1 MESRDLPSSSPSS
14 TANRDASSAT
24 DAEDGVFT
32 VAVALAKDAALHFQ
46 SGKFAEC
53 VEVLNQLLQKKQG
66 DPKWMSMQRH
76 WRCVMCGTSRNV
88 GRKEKFVGLVEET
101 AAVLHNIAI
110 VDFFR
115 DGCSDPKKL
124 LEVINGIKRK
134 NDELALASEEQ
145 GESVNNVG
153 NKVLGSKGSN
163 ASVHQFSGANST
175 STMYTD
181 EFDSSVAMLNIAI
194 VWFHLHDYVK
204 TLSVLEPLFQNIE
217 PIDEQTTALH
227 ICLLLLDASLAC
239 HDASKSADVL
249 TYLEKAFG
257 VSSASQGDSGNT
269 AQQQAVNLITKSVP
283 VAISASAADASS
295 SDLGSSANASENHL
309 SRALSEDTLDYE
321 AMILDMA
328 GQNLVRPMGPSSND
342 LSRALV
348 DRFSTVDLKLKLQLY
363 KVRFLLLTRNLKLA
377 KREVKLAMNIA
388 RGRDSSMA
396 LLLKSQLEY
405 ARGNH
410 RKAVKL
416 LMASNNRT
424 DTAFSSIFNNNL
436 GCIYYQLGKY
446 QTSSLFFSKAL
457 TNCSSLR
464 KDQALK
470 LATFSQDNSL
480 LIIYN
485 CGVQHLACGKPILAA
500 QCFQKA
506 SLVFYKQPLLWLRL
520 SECCLMALE
529 KGLIKSSWVP
539 SEKLGVGVCVV
550 GIGKWRQLVVED
562 QISGNGLVDS
572 SEGDDCPGE
581 DGRLKLSMSLAR
593 QCLLNALHLLDSNS
607 ANCLKSGLP
616 SNSSV
621 EDNDGSEV
629 SPSKNSN
636 IKNLHGIDSKAFSV
650 AVGLGQVNANGDTKE
665 QKGGNSQELVQNSL
679 SYYENVRKRENQ
691 LVKQAVL
698 ANLAYV
704 ELELDNPVKALSVA
718 KSLLELPECSRIYI
732 FLGHVYAAEALCLL
746 NRPKEAAEHLSF
758 YLSGGN
764 NVDLPFS
771 LEDCEKWQPERTA
784 DFDEV
789 NGGSTTAKNSSL
801 EGTQSIVFLKPEEAR
816 ATIYANFAVMSAM
829 QGEFEKSNIL
839 VAQALSILPNSPEAT
854 LTAVYV
860 DLMLG
865 KPQEALT
872 KLKRCSRIR
881 FLPSGITLN
890 KSS

>member
-14 TANRDASSAT
+14 TANRDASSGT
-24 DAEDGVFT
+24 ETEDGVFT

-46 SGKFAEC
+46 SDKFAEC
-53 VEVLNQLLQKKQG
+53 VEVLNQLLQKKQD
-66 DPKWMSMQRH
+66 DPK
-76 WRCVMCGTSRNV
+76 
-88 GRKEKFVGLVEET
+88 
-101 AAVLHNIAI
+101 VLHNIAI
-110 VDFFR
+110 AEFFR
-115 DGCSDPKKL
+115 DGCSDPKRL
-124 LEVINGIKRK
+124 LEVINGVKRK
-134 NDELALASEEQ
+134 NDELALALGEQ
-145 GESVNNVG
+145 GESVNNGG
-153 NKVLGSKGSN
+153 NKVVLGSKGSN
-163 ASVHQFSGANST
+163 ASAHQFSGSNST
-175 STMYTD
+175 GTMYSD

-194 VWFHLHDYVK
+194 IWFHLHDYAK

-217 PIDEQTTALH
+217 PIDETTALH

-257 VSSASQGDSGNT
+257 VSSVSQGDSGNT
-269 AQQQAVNLITKSVP
+269 AQQQAANLVTKSAP
-283 VAISASAADASS
+283 VAISASATDASS
-295 SDLGSSANASENHL
+295 SELGSSANASENHL

-321 AMILDMA
+321 AMILDMG

-342 LSRALV
+342 ISRALV

-464 KDQALK
+464 KDQSLK
-470 LATFSQDNSL
+470 LPTFSQDNSL

-485 CGVQHLACGKPILAA
+485 CGVQYLACGKPILAA
-500 QCFQKA
+500 RCFQKA

-529 KGLIKSSWVP
+529 KGLIKSSRFP
-539 SEKLGVGVCVV
+539 SDKLGVGVCVV
-550 GIGKWRQLVVED
+550 GIGKWRQLVVEN
-562 QISGNGLVDS
+562 QIPGKGHMDS
-572 SEGDDCPGE
+572 SEGDDSCPSE
-581 DGRLKLSMSLAR
+581 DGRLKLSMSLAQ
-593 QCLLNALHLLDSNS
+593 QCLLNALNLLDSNN

-621 EDNDGSEV
+621 EENDGSEV

-636 IKNLHGIDSKAFSV
+636 LKNLHGIDSKAFSV
-650 AVGLGQVNANGDTKE
+650 GVGLGQVNANGDAKE

-704 ELELDNPVKALSVA
+704 ELELDNPLKALSVA
-718 KSLLELPECSRIYI
+718 RSLLELPECSRIYI

-784 DFDEV
+784 EFEEV
-789 NGGSTTAKNSSL
+789 NVGSVAAKNSSL
-801 EGTQSIVFLKPEEAR
+801 EGAQSIVFLKPEEAR

-829 QGEFEKSNIL
+829 QGEFEKSSIL
-839 VAQALSILPNSPEAT
+839 ITQALSILPNSPEAT
-854 LTAVYV
+854 LTAVYL
-860 DLMLG
+860 DLLLG